1 MSEVHTPP
9 SEELQLFDVEEEEE
23 EVPSVSPFEGTAVL
37 LRFGRERVP
46 VTVWSHQPNKSS

>member
-1 MSEVHTPP
+1 MSEVYTPP
-9 SEELQLFDVEEEEE
+9 SEELQPFGVEEEEE